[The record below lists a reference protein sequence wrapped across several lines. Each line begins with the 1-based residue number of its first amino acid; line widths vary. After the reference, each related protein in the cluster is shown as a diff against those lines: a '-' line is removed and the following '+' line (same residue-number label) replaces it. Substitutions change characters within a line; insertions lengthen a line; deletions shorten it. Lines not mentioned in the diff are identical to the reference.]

1 MWLQENERMDHSL
14 YLIFKMNGIVELK
27 LAGMDHK
34 CGRFVGIIPLVEPF
48 QTHVSQLHAQ
58 LYSHSPLISHS
69 FKVIQGYLVPNYGL
83 INWILAL

>member
-1 MWLQENERMDHSL
+1 MWS
-14 YLIFKMNGIVELK
+14 
-27 LAGMDHK
+27 
-34 CGRFVGIIPLVEPF
+34 FVGIIPLVEPF